1 VATVNPVEIRNGH
14 SGGADIYEWL
24 GLADGD
30 TVGWLTLPIKA
41 DKSVHVYGAFG
52 GTVTI
57 QGSHEDV
64 PANPVTLNDS
74 RGEGNPLTFTAT
86 DLRVVLEPVLKIRP
100 LPGGG
105 VSDTTVRLLAV
116 RGG

>member
-1 VATVNPVEIRNGH
+1 MPTVNPVPVSNGH
-14 SGGADIYEWL
+14 AGGADLYEWL
-24 GLADGD
+24 ALADGD

-41 DKSVHVYGAFG
+41 DKSVHVFGDFG

-57 QGSHEDV
+57 QGSHEEV
-64 PANPVTLNDS
+64 PTHPVTLNDS

-100 LPGGG
+100 FPGTG
-105 VSDTTVRLLAV
+105 VTATTVRLLAV
-116 RGG
+116 RST